1 MQKNTIKK
9 KRGIKKMM
17 SCEYVIVQD
26 EVKLFL
32 PVKIS
37 QTDETIMQ
45 EICRKKRQKRA
56 RS

>member
-1 MQKNTIKK
+1 
-9 KRGIKKMM
+9 MM
-17 SCEYVIVQD
+17 SCEHVIVQD

-37 QTDETIMQ
+37 QTDETIVQ